1 MVRGYT
7 MKRSAF
13 LIAAVLAVLVVVLPF
28 IGGGGPGLL
37 TTPAAA
43 VSGTA
48 APIFAANVSAPA
60 TSEEADPPRVAIAS
74 VVRIDEV
81 AIAAQAA
88 AHADD
93 PLTQDFEHLAQKP
106 VPKPKPVIGES
117 GGRRWRRHR

>member
-1 MVRGYT
+1 

-13 LIAAVLAVLVVVLPF
+13 LIAVISTVLVVVLPF

-48 APIFAANVSAPA
+48 APIFAANVIAPA

-88 AHADD
+88 AHAASRS
-93 PLTQDFEHLAQKP
+93 PRTGSTSP
-106 VPKPKPVIGES
+106 RSPCPSPS
-117 GGRRWRRHR
+117 R